1 MIIRIIYVTI
11 KKNNIHERGKLV
23 IDIIASPG
31 KTREI
36 LKENKIRLS
45 KGLGQNFLIDR
56 NIIDIIIKAASVT
69 ASNSVIEIGPGIGS
83 LTQGILEKLSTGSLI
98 AIEKDSRLIKVL
110 TAQFSGYNNFD
121 LINKDV
127 LDIEWDSFFQEK
139 KLENGKVKVLANL
152 PYYITTPI
160 IMGLLESN
168 VLFKQL
174 IFMVQRE
181 VAERMAASPGGKEYG
196 VLSIVVQYFARV
208 EIVHEVSPSVFIPR
222 PDVYSTIISLYPHQ
236 EPPVEVL
243 DREFFFQIVRS
254 IFQQRRKNIKNGLS
268 KAANLNFSREEVV
281 SSLEEVGIDP
291 RIRGEKL
298 AISVLAKLSNSLWR
312 KIDK

>member
-1 MIIRIIYVTI
+1 M
-11 KKNNIHERGKLV
+11 
-23 IDIIASPG
+23 IDIIASPD

-56 NIIDIIIKAASVT
+56 KIVDIIIET
-69 ASNSVIEIGPGIGS
+69 ATLTANDSVIEIGPGIGS
-83 LTQGILEKLSTGSLI
+83 LTQGILERLSSGSLM

-110 TAQFSGYNNFD
+110 TAQFSGYNNLD

-127 LDIEWDSFFQEK
+127 LDIEWHSFFREK
-139 KLENGKVKVLANL
+139 KLKDGEVKVLANL

-160 IMGLLESN
+160 IMNLLESN

-196 VLSIVVQYFARV
+196 VLSIAVQFFARV

-222 PDVYSTIISLYPHQ
+222 PDVYSTVITLYPHQ
-236 EPPVEVL
+236 KPPVEVV
-243 DREFFFQIVRS
+243 DRQFFFQVVRA

-268 KAANLNFSREEVV
+268 KAAKLNFTREEVV
-281 SSLEEVGIDP
+281 SSLAEVGIDP

-298 AISVLAKLSNSLWR
+298 SISVLAKLSNSLWE
-312 KIDK
+312 KINK

>member
-1 MIIRIIYVTI
+1 M
-11 KKNNIHERGKLV
+11 
-23 IDIIASPG
+23 IDIIASPD

-56 NIIDIIIKAASVT
+56 KIVDIIIET
-69 ASNSVIEIGPGIGS
+69 ATLTANDSVIEIGPGIGS
-83 LTQGILEKLSTGSLI
+83 LTQGILERLSSGSLM

-110 TAQFSGYNNFD
+110 TAQFSGYNNLD

-127 LDIEWDSFFQEK
+127 LDIEWHSFFREK
-139 KLENGKVKVLANL
+139 KLKDGEVKVLANL

-160 IMGLLESN
+160 IMSLLESN

-196 VLSIVVQYFARV
+196 VLSIAVQYFARV

-222 PDVYSTIISLYPHQ
+222 PDVYSTVITLYPHQ
-236 EPPVEVL
+236 KPSVEVV
-243 DREFFFQIVRS
+243 DRQFFFQVVRA

-268 KAANLNFSREEVV
+268 KAANLNFTREEVV
-281 SSLEEVGIDP
+281 SSLAEVGIDP

-298 AISVLAKLSNSLWR
+298 SISVLAKLSNSLWE
-312 KIDK
+312 KNNK